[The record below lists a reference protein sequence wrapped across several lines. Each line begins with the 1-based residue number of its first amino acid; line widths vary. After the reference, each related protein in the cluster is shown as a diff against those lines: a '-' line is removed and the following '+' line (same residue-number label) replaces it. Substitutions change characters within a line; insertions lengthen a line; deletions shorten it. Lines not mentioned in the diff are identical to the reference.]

1 MYEDESANALSEDG
15 SLDQTVPSLGSPSHS
30 SPSSQPGLEH
40 IERFSR
46 KVFVGGL
53 PPDIDEGMR
62 TVLFGY
68 KCMRKQYTVGL
79 STGTRFFNFIENRL
93 LTFDRYTKQNVYVS
107 KQNIDPQSEKS

>member
-53 PPDIDEGMR
+53 PPDIDEGMG
-62 TVLFGY
+62 TVLFGVQ
-68 KCMRKQYTVGL
+68 MHEETVYC
-79 STGTRFFNFIENRL
+79 RAEY
-93 LTFDRYTKQNVYVS
+93 RYTFFLILLKTGY
-107 KQNIDPQSEKS
+107 